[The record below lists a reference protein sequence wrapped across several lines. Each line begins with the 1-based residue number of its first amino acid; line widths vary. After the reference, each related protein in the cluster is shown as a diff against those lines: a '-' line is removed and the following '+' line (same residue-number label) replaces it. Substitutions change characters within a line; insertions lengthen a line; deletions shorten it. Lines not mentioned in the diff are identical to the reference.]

1 MQFLQT
7 YKLSFQLLFYSEIYF
22 FYLEQ
27 LLNGAIYQ
35 ENAEMEERRKQ
46 ILRDREEMQEK
57 LYNLQNQLLEDLAN
71 STGDILQNKVV
82 D

>member
-1 MQFLQT
+1 MFLNLT
-7 YKLSFQLLFYSEIYF
+7 
-22 FYLEQ
+22 EQ
-27 LLNGAIYQ
+27 LLNGAIHQ

-71 STGDILQNKVV
+71 STGDILQNKVNL
-82 D
+82 